1 MKQTSCGFFE
11 NSKPLGEC
19 YNEAIAAAGPDDT
32 LLFIH
37 DDVYVNDWMMG
48 WRVQEALMHFD
59 VVGVAGNR
67 RRQPRQETWY
77 LQPSRLEGDTRVMK
91 TFDHGYLSG
100 AIGHGSLEQWTLT
113 NYGPT
118 PQPVQL
124 IDGVFMAVN
133 AGRVKESGVLFDPA
147 LGFHLYDLDFCRSA
161 SAAGLKIGTWPI
173 AITHASS
180 GGSIHSDAWADSS
193 QKYLAKWGG

>member
-1 MKQTSCGFFE
+1 MMC
-11 NSKPLGEC
+11 
-19 YNEAIAAAGPDDT
+19 
-32 LLFIH
+32 
-37 DDVYVNDWMMG
+37 VNDWMMG
-48 WRVQEALMHFD
+48 WRVQEALIHFD

-67 RRQPRQETWY
+67 RRQPGQETWY
-77 LQPSRLEGDTRVMK
+77 LQPSRLEGDTRVMS

-100 AIGHGSLEQWTLT
+100 AIGHGSLVEQSTLT

-133 AGRVKESGVLFDPA
+133 AGQVKERGVLFDPA

-180 GGSIHSDAWADSS
+180 GGSIHSEAWADSS